1 MATDPTPQM
10 RIGEL
15 AERTGRSVHAIRW
28 YEAQGLLPGVLRNAA
43 GRRLYGERHVGW
55 LELMERLRSTGM
67 SIAQM
72 RAYTALVMQGR
83 RTLPQRQQQL
93 AAHRAQV
100 EARIAEWKT
109 ALKELDRK
117 LAFYADWVAQG
128 ARPPM
133 DPQGRPLP
141 RPRPL
146 KPKTKTLKR

>member
-1 MATDPTPQM
+1 MATDPTPQL

-15 AERTGRSVHAIRW
+15 AGRTGRSVHAIRW
-28 YEAQGLLPGVLRNAA
+28 YEAQGLLPGVVRDAA

-93 AAHRAQV
+93 SAHRAQV
-100 EARIAEWKT
+100 EARIAEWKA

-128 ARPPM
+128 ARPPT
-133 DPQGRPLP
+133 DLQGRPLP
-141 RPRPL
+141 RPR
-146 KPKTKTLKR
+146 KPDPKPKTLKR